1 MSLREFKWYKKYTP
15 RRLQTLQQYMKMTK
29 PALIRKIMKTLRAM
43 PKKKLALACYNLT
56 KAKLPQLK
64 TIKQKALPKRKT
76 KRKARFKK
84 GSPEAKR
91 YMAKLRRMRK

>member
-1 MSLREFKWYKKYTP
+1 MM
-15 RRLQTLQQYMKMTK
+15 RLMTLQQYMKMTK
-29 PALIRKIMKTLRAM
+29 PALIRKIMKTLRSM
-43 PKKKLALACYNLT
+43 PKKKLAVACYNLT
-56 KAKLPQLK
+56 KSKFPQLK

-91 YMAKLRRMRK
+91 YMAKLRRMRKK